1 MNKPYQ
7 KLHGNR
13 MFLLVPTEEKSKLI
27 LSAEAKKDLEAAN
40 MKKYSRLEVYDVGST
55 ITEFKAGDVVFY
67 DPEKLSR
74 APIIP
79 IAEGIEVFLVSNFDC
94 ILTW

>member
-13 MFLLVPTEEKSKLI
+13 MFLLVPKEEKSNII
-27 LSAEAKKDLEAAN
+27 LSPEAKKEVELAK
-40 MKKYSRLEVYDVGST
+40 MQKYARLEVYDVGDLVT
-55 ITEFKAGDVVFY
+55 AIGGGDFVFV

-79 IAEGIEVFLVSNFDC
+79 IAEGIEVFLVSPFDC